1 MAGTR
6 LAVHATFLVEIA
18 LLAGLSLF
26 YATLPP
32 TDLELGTIIRT
43 DTEPFLVDRSGL
55 GHIPADI
62 DDRLDSLEKSGRSV
76 FSSKASADASLL
88 TTKPMCTVMVSALD
102 EDPGSYRSPREHH
115 ETIGKALDGAVSEI
129 IRPLLGHLSDFTQFT
144 IKTQTLAYGQLSSEA
159 KEMSNSRF
167 VISSKDVRS
176 FWSQHGNTISSS
188 RRLSPRDVSS
198 DSCYLDLVIYFPK
211 KNRIPLSIADKG
223 VNDVSEA
230 FVLQGKRGAV
240 AIANLALPN
249 SNENGSNGSTQET
262 MYTQAVLKATTHLME
277 YLRSVTGLLSSS
289 KDKPPDT
296 LKWKIFRTKYEAAL
310 TEIRA
315 VRKVIEGASRM
326 PVNSESAEQI
336 VACLENLETAIDAAK
351 LGDVAAALSEAN
363 AALLATQKL
372 ATDGD
377 MMEQMY
383 FPQDH
388 YLAVFTPLIL
398 PLLMPLL
405 LGLVREFKRYRKLI
419 NGERYDDGDGSE
431 DEKAESMEEDS
442 DKKTK

>member
-6 LAVHATFLVEIA
+6 LAVHAIFLVEIA

-55 GHIPADI
+55 GRIPVDI
-62 DDRLDSLEKSGRSV
+62 DDRLDNLEKSGRSV
-76 FSSKASADASLL
+76 FSSKASEDAWLL
-88 TTKPMCTVMVSALD
+88 TTKPMCTVMVSAID
-102 EDPGSYRSPREHH
+102 EDPGSYQSPRQHH

-129 IRPLLGHLSDFTQFT
+129 IRPLLGQLSDFTQYT
-144 IKTQTLAYGQLSSEA
+144 IKTQTLAYGQFSSEA
-159 KEMSNSRF
+159 KKMSNSRY

-176 FWSQHGNTISSS
+176 FWSQHGNLISSS
-188 RRLSPRDVSS
+188 RRLSPRDESS
-198 DSCYLDLVIYFPK
+198 DSCYLDLIIYFPK
-211 KNRIPLSIADKG
+211 KDRIPLSIADKG

-240 AIANLALPN
+240 AIANLDLPN
-249 SNENGSNGSTQET
+249 SNESDRSGSTQEKV
-262 MYTQAVLKATTHLME
+262 YAKAVLKATTHLME
-277 YLRSVTGLLSSS
+277 YLRSVTGLSSS

-296 LKWKIFRTKYEAAL
+296 LKWEILRTNYEAAL
-310 TEIRA
+310 AEMRA
-315 VRKVIEGASRM
+315 VRNVIEGASRM
-326 PVNSESAEQI
+326 PVSSESAEQI

-405 LGLVREFKRYRKLI
+405 LGLVREYRRFKKLK

-431 DEKAESMEEDS
+431 DEKVESMEEYS
-442 DKKTK
+442 DKKQL

>member
-1 MAGTR
+1 M
-6 LAVHATFLVEIA
+6 
-18 LLAGLSLF
+18 
-26 YATLPP
+26 
-32 TDLELGTIIRT
+32 D
-43 DTEPFLVDRSGL
+43 
-55 GHIPADI
+55 
-62 DDRLDSLEKSGRSV
+62 
-76 FSSKASADASLL
+76 
-88 TTKPMCTVMVSALD
+88 
-102 EDPGSYRSPREHH
+102 
-115 ETIGKALDGAVSEI
+115 
-129 IRPLLGHLSDFTQFT
+129 
-144 IKTQTLAYGQLSSEA
+144 
-159 KEMSNSRF
+159 
-167 VISSKDVRS
+167 
-176 FWSQHGNTISSS
+176 
-188 RRLSPRDVSS
+188 
-198 DSCYLDLVIYFPK
+198 
-211 KNRIPLSIADKG
+211 RIPLSIADKG

-230 FVLQGKRGAV
+230 FKLQGKRGAV
-240 AIANLALPN
+240 AIANLDLPN
-249 SNENGSNGSTQET
+249 SNESGSNGSTQET
-262 MYTQAVLKATTHLME
+262 MYAKAILKATTHLME
-277 YLRSVTGLLSSS
+277 YLRSVTGLSSS

-296 LKWKIFRTKYEAAL
+296 LKWAILRTKYEAAL

-315 VRKVIEGASRM
+315 VRNVIESASRM
-326 PVNSESAEQI
+326 PVSSESAEQI

-405 LGLVREFKRYRKLI
+405 LGMVREYKRYTKLK